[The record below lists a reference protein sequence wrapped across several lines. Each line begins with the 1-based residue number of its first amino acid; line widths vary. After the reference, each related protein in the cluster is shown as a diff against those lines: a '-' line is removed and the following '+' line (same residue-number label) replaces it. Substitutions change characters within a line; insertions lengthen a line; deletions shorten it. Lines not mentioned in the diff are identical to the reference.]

1 MTIGRM
7 FGVKNPLAFAKSDGR
22 RYIAS
27 TVLRSAEPT
36 EQS

>member
-1 MTIGRM
+1 MTAGRM
-7 FGVKNPLAFAKSDGR
+7 LDVSIPLAFANDVGR

-27 TVLRSAEPT
+27 TVPCSAEST

>member
-1 MTIGRM
+1 MTAGRM
-7 FGVKNPLAFAKSDGR
+7 LDVSIPLAFANDAGR

-27 TVLRSAEPT
+27 TVLCSAEPT

>member
-1 MTIGRM
+1 MTTGRM
-7 FGVKNPLAFAKSDGR
+7 LDAKNAVAFAKFDAR

-27 TVLRSAEPT
+27 TVHRSAEPT

>member
-1 MTIGRM
+1 MTTGRM
-7 FGVKNPLAFAKSDGR
+7 LGAKNSSAFAKDAAR

-27 TVLRSAEPT
+27 TVLCSAEPT

>member
-1 MTIGRM
+1 MTTGR
-7 FGVKNPLAFAKSDGR
+7 VLDVSIPLAFANDAGR

-27 TVLRSAEPT
+27 TVPCSAEPT

>member
-7 FGVKNPLAFAKSDGR
+7 LGVKTPSAFAKGAAR

-27 TVLRSAEPT
+27 TVPCSAEPT

>member
-1 MTIGRM
+1 MTTGRM
-7 FGVKNPLAFAKSDGR
+7 LIANRPTVFANTGAR

-27 TVLRSAEPT
+27 TVTCSAEPT